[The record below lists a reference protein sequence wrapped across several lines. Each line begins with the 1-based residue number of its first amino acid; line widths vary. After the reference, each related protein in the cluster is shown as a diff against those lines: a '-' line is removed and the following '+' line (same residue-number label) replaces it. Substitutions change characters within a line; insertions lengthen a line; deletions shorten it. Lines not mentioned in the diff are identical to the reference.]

1 MTTARILGSPIKRR
15 EDPRLM
21 TGAGN
26 FVDDMRLP
34 GMVEVAL
41 VRSPH
46 AHARIAGIDAARA
59 RSAPGVVAVVTG
71 ADVEGSMRPVP
82 CIWTLP
88 DMKAPTRRAIT
99 TDKARFAGDIVA
111 AVVAADLAAAEDAAE
126 LVRVDYEVLPAV
138 VDQEAAMR
146 PGAPLLHDDVPG
158 NTAFTWKLEAGDQ
171 SVFDTA
177 PVRARVRLVNQRL
190 IPNPMEGRAVLAQW
204 SPPTGELTVW
214 TSTQIPHLVRLQ
226 LARVLDLPEH
236 RIRVIAPDVG
246 GGFGAK
252 QNFYPEEML
261 VAALAVRL
269 RRPVK
274 WVEQRR
280 ENFVAM
286 THGRDHVQEAE
297 IAGQRD
303 GTISGIRVTSR
314 ANVGAYFSMF
324 APAVPTGLF
333 GLMLSGC
340 YRLPAVSCQ
349 VYGVLTNTTT
359 VDAYRGAGRPE
370 AAHLVERLVSM
381 FAAEAGLDPVD
392 VRRKNFVPP
401 GDFPYTT
408 ITGVTY
414 DSGNYPAALDRALE
428 LAGYRDLRQQQ
439 AEARQTGRLLGIGV
453 CSFVEICG
461 IAPSQVLGAAG
472 GGLGGWES
480 STVRVHPTGKVTVL
494 TGSSPHGQGHETS
507 FAQIVADELGIP
519 MDDVDVIHGDTAQV
533 PQGIGTFGSRSAA
546 VGGSAL
552 VVSARKVKDKA
563 ARIAAHLLEAAPGD
577 IELEGGRFRVRGAPG
592 RDLAW
597 SDVSLQAF
605 LAHRFPP
612 GLEPSL
618 EATTFF
624 DPSNFTWPFGTHIC
638 VTEVDPE
645 SGAVRVLRYVA
656 VDDCGFVMNPLIVDG
671 QVHGGITQGLAQ
683 ALYEGA
689 EYDATG
695 QLLTGSLMDYAIP
708 KADQT
713 PPFETAHT
721 VTLSPVNPLGVKGIG
736 EAGTIAASAAV
747 VNSVVDALA
756 HLGVRHLDMP
766 LKPERVWQ
774 AIWGAARTVRPSI
787 STPER

>member
-1 MTTARILGSPIKRR
+1 
-15 EDPRLM
+15 
-21 TGAGN
+21 
-26 FVDDMRLP
+26 
-34 GMVEVAL
+34 
-41 VRSPH
+41 
-46 AHARIAGIDAARA
+46 
-59 RSAPGVVAVVTG
+59 
-71 ADVEGSMRPVP
+71 
-82 CIWTLP
+82 
-88 DMKAPTRRAIT
+88 
-99 TDKARFAGDIVA
+99 
-111 AVVAADLAAAEDAAE
+111 
-126 LVRVDYEVLPAV
+126 
-138 VDQEAAMR
+138 
-146 PGAPLLHDDVPG
+146 
-158 NTAFTWKLEAGDQ
+158 
-171 SVFDTA
+171 VFDTA
-177 PVRARVRLVNQRL
+177 PVKARVRLVNQRL

-226 LARVLDLPEH
+226 LSRVLDVPEH
-236 RIRVIAPDVG
+236 KIRVIAPDVG

-261 VAALAVRL
+261 IAALAMRL

-280 ENFVAM
+280 ENFLAM
-286 THGRDHVQEAE
+286 THGRDHIQEAE
-297 IAGQRD
+297 IVGQRD

-381 FAAEAGLDPVD
+381 FAAELGMDPVE
-392 VRRKNFVPP
+392 VRRRNFVGS

-414 DSGNYPAALDRALE
+414 DSGNYAGALDRALE
-428 LAGYRDLRQQQ
+428 LAGYPELRRQQTQ
-439 AEARQTGRLLGIGV
+439 ARQAGRLLGIGI

-461 IAPSQVLGAAG
+461 IAPSHVLGAAG

-494 TGSSPHGQGHETS
+494 TGSSPHGQGLETA
-507 FAQIVADELGIP
+507 FAQIVAEELGVP
-519 MDDVDVIHGDTAQV
+519 MDDVEVIHGDTAQV

-552 VVSARKVKDKA
+552 VVSARKIREKAVK
-563 ARIAAHLLEAAPGD
+563 IAAHLLEAAPED
-577 IELEGGRFRVRGAPG
+577 VELEAGRFRVRGTPG

-645 SGAVRVLRYVA
+645 SGHVTVLRYVA

-689 EYDATG
+689 EYDANG

-708 KADQT
+708 KAAQT
-713 PPFETAHT
+713 PAFETAHT
-721 VTLSPVNPLGVKGIG
+721 ITLSPVNPLGVKGIG

-774 AIWGAARTVRPSI
+774 AIRGAQRPAPLHASVK
-787 STPER
+787 

>member
-1 MTTARILGSPIKRR
+1 MAVGTPKMTTPRVLGSAIKRR
-15 EDPRLM
+15 EDPKLM
-21 TGAGN
+21 TGASN
-26 FVDDMRLP
+26 FVDDMHVA

-46 AHARIAGIDAARA
+46 AHARIQRINMSRA
-59 RSAPGVVAVVTG
+59 QAVEGVIAVLTG
-71 ADVEGSMRPVP
+71 ADLEGVMRPVP

-88 DMKAPTRRAIT
+88 DMKAPTRKAIT
-99 TDKARFAGDIVA
+99 SDKARFAGDIVA
-111 AVVAADLAAAEDAAE
+111 AVVATDLAVAEDAAD
-126 LVRVDYEVLPAV
+126 LVQVDYEVLPAV
-138 VDQEAAMR
+138 VDQEAAML

-158 NTAFTWKLEAGDQ
+158 NTAFSWKLEAGDQ

-177 PVRARVRLVNQRL
+177 PVKARVRLVNQRL
-190 IPNPMEGRAVLAQW
+190 IPNSMEGRGVLAQW
-204 SPPTGELTVW
+204 SPVGRDLTVW

-226 LARVLDLPEH
+226 LCRVLDLPEQKV
-236 RIRVIAPDVG
+236 RVIAPDVG

-261 VAALAVRL
+261 TASLAIRL

-280 ENFVAM
+280 ENFVAT
-286 THGRDHVQEAE
+286 THGRDHIQDAE
-297 IAGQRD
+297 IVGQRD
-303 GTISGIRVTSR
+303 GTITGIRVTSR
-314 ANVGAYFSMF
+314 ANLGAYFSMF

-333 GLMLSGC
+333 GLMLSGA
-340 YRLPAVSCQ
+340 YRLPTVSCQ

-370 AAHLVERLVSM
+370 AAHLVERLVDL
-381 FAAEAGLDPVD
+381 FAAELGMDPVEL
-392 VRRKNFVPP
+392 RRKNFIGP

-408 ITGVTY
+408 VTGVTY
-414 DSGNYPAALDRALE
+414 DSGNYAGALDKALE
-428 LAGYRDLRQQQ
+428 MADYRELRRRQT
-439 AEARQTGRLLGIGV
+439 EARQAGRLMGIGV

-480 STVRVHPTGKVTVL
+480 STVRVSPLGKVTVL
-494 TGSSPHGQGHETS
+494 TGSSPHGQGHETA
-507 FAQIVADELGIP
+507 FAQIVADEFGIP
-519 MDDVDVIHGDTAQV
+519 MDDVEVVHGDTAQV
-533 PQGIGTFGSRSAA
+533 PLGIGTFGSRSAA

-552 VVSARKVKDKA
+552 VVSARKIKDKA
-563 ARIAAHLLEAAPGD
+563 VKIAAHLMEAAPAD
-577 IELEGGRFRVRGAPG
+577 VEFQDGRFQVRGVPG
-592 RDLAW
+592 RSTTW

-605 LAHRFPP
+605 LAHSFPP
-612 GLEPSL
+612 GLEPGL

-645 SGAVRVLRYVA
+645 SGRVTVLRYVA
-656 VDDCGFVMNPLIVDG
+656 VDDCGNLINPLIVDG

-689 EYDATG
+689 EYDTNG
-695 QLLTGSLMDYAIP
+695 QLLTGSMMEYAIP
-708 KADQT
+708 KAAQT
-713 PPFETAHT
+713 PAFETAHT
-721 VTLSPVNPLGVKGIG
+721 ITPSPVNPLGVKGIG

-766 LKPERVWQ
+766 LKSERVWQ
-774 AIWGAARTVRPSI
+774 AIQVAKAKRG
-787 STPER
+787 

>member
-1 MTTARILGSPIKRR
+1 MAVGTTKVTTPRLLGSAIKRR
-15 EDPRLM
+15 EDPALM
-21 TGAGN
+21 TGASN
-26 FVDDMRLP
+26 FIDDMHVA

-46 AHARIAGIDAARA
+46 AHARIVRIDASRA
-59 RSAPGVVAVVTG
+59 KALPGVVSVLTG
-71 ADVEGSMRPVP
+71 RDLEGVMRPVP

-99 TDKARFAGDIVA
+99 VDKARFAGDIVA
-111 AVVAADLAAAEDAAE
+111 AVVASNLAVAEDAAA
-126 LVRVDYEVLPAV
+126 LVQVDYEVLPAV

-146 PGAPLLHDDVPG
+146 PGAPLLHDDVPA
-158 NTAFTWKLEAGDQ
+158 NTAFSWKLEAGDQ

-190 IPNPMEGRAVLAQW
+190 IPSSMEGRGVLAQW
-204 SPPTGELTVW
+204 SPATRDLTVW

-226 LARVLDLPEH
+226 LCRVLDLPEH
-236 RIRVIAPDVG
+236 KVRVIAPDVG

-261 VAALAVRL
+261 TASLAVRL
-269 RRPVK
+269 QRPVK

-280 ENFVAM
+280 ENFVAT
-286 THGRDHVQEAE
+286 THGRDHIQEAE
-297 IAGQRD
+297 IVGQRD
-303 GTISGIRVTSR
+303 GTIAGIRVTSR
-314 ANVGAYFSMF
+314 ANLGAYFSMF

-333 GLMLSGC
+333 GLMLSGA
-340 YRLPAVSCQ
+340 YRLPSVSCQ

-370 AAHLVERLVSM
+370 AAHLVERLVDM
-381 FAAEAGLDPVD
+381 FAAELGMDPVE
-392 VRRKNFVPP
+392 VRRKNFVRP

-408 ITGVTY
+408 VTGVTY
-414 DSGNYPAALDRALE
+414 DSGNYAAALDKALE
-428 LAGYRDLRQQQ
+428 MAGYRELRRQQ
-439 AEARQTGRLLGIGV
+439 AEARKAGRLMGIGV

-461 IAPSQVLGAAG
+461 IAPSQVLGSAG

-480 STVRVHPTGKVTVL
+480 STVRFSPTGKVTVL
-494 TGSSPHGQGHETS
+494 TGSSPHGQGHETA
-507 FAQIVADELGIP
+507 FAQIAADEFGIP
-519 MDDVDVIHGDTAQV
+519 MDDVEVVHGDTAQV
-533 PQGIGTFGSRSAA
+533 PLGIGTFGSRSAA

-563 ARIAAHLLEAAPGD
+563 VKIAAHLMEAAPED
-577 IELEGGRFRVRGAPG
+577 VEFQDGRFQVRGAPG
-592 RDLAW
+592 RSKTW
-597 SDVSLQAF
+597 GDVSIQAF
-605 LAHRFPP
+605 LAHNFPP
-612 GLEPSL
+612 GLEPGL

-645 SGAVRVLRYVA
+645 SGKVSVLRYVA
-656 VDDCGFVMNPLIVDG
+656 VDDCGNLINPLIVDG

-689 EYDATG
+689 EYAENG
-695 QLLTGSLMDYAIP
+695 QLLSGSMMDYAIP
-708 KADQT
+708 KAEQT
-713 PPFETAHT
+713 PAFETAHT
-721 VTLSPVNPLGVKGIG
+721 ITPSPVNPLGVKGIG

-766 LKPERVWQ
+766 LKSERVWRALQ
-774 AIWGAARTVRPSI
+774 GARASKRG
-787 STPER
+787 